1 MEFTPHSKSASH
13 GIATP
18 LAGGHSRAEL
28 NVRTR
33 RKLSHGAWYSTNATT
48 TRHCVQDRERGQE
61 KVHFAGC
68 GRGHELALH
77 GFYEVSMQLLDART
91 RRRASIRGEHGVR
104 TKADQAPKP
113 HPCDTPARSAA
124 QMLKLAGILRRSE
137 WTISSGGLGQ
147 AGSRARVASLLQS
160 RARNHAAEPLLVAH
174 PSPGPQAIGISLVA
188 HCDRGASRR
197 GARVTRAFKSNRA
210 VRQIAWSLRPSF
222 PCQPCVTA

>member
-1 MEFTPHSKSASH
+1 MEFTPQTKSASH

-33 RKLSHGAWYSTNATT
+33 RKRSHGAWYSTNATT

-113 HPCDTPARSAA
+113 HPCDTPARSAQPKCSSWQECCGA
-124 QMLKLAGILRRSE
+124 LNGRYRLAG
-137 WTISSGGLGQ
+137 WG
-147 AGSRARVASLLQS
+147 
-160 RARNHAAEPLLVAH
+160 
-174 PSPGPQAIGISLVA
+174 
-188 HCDRGASRR
+188 RR
-197 GARVTRAFKSNRA
+197 GRVPASHPFFKAALETTLQNLFLLLIQA
-210 VRQIAWSLRPSF
+210 LVRKPLVSVSLHIATWGHPGG
-222 PCQPCVTA
+222 AHA